1 MSNTTVYFVAS
12 IIGALARVVLKG
24 VWTWK
29 SFIIGLTSIIVAV
42 PVATLIVHYI
52 LGVDSPPALIGSVYT
67 LCGVLAAQIFER
79 IDHVHISVK
88 VGGVEIDSDVTKT
101 EVPDPRKGKRK

>member
-1 MSNTTVYFVAS
+1 MVSNTSIYFIAS
-12 IIGALARVVLKG
+12 VIGALARVILKG

-29 SFIIGLTSIIVAV
+29 NFIIGMTSIVVAV
-42 PVATLIVHYI
+42 PVATLLVHFV
-52 LGVDSPPALIGSVYT
+52 LGYDSPPALIGSVYT

-88 VGGVEIDSDVTKT
+88 VGGVQIDSDVTHE
-101 EVPDPRKGKRK
+101 EVLKKGSRK